1 MSVIANRTEL
11 LEHGNRR
18 RTDALEIAEYALAS
32 VDPYRAAKQIIAFQD
47 DVLTVQDQQYTL
59 DHSRR
64 LFILGAGKASYP
76 IARALDEVAGPR
88 IQQGIVVCKY
98 GHRGSLG
105 HIRVLSAAHPIPDE
119 NSLAAACAG
128 KSLISEVGADDI
140 VVTCFTGGS
149 SALFAEPVECVSL
162 ADKAEAS
169 RILLT
174 CGADIR
180 EINSVRKA
188 ISKVKGG
195 RLIQSLPPGATVIS
209 LTVSDVTGDPLEFIT
224 DLTVPNTSTVDDAR
238 HMLNKYDLWNR
249 MPVSISQYLQDSRTK
264 ECASESDLAHINRQD
279 VLLIAGDVAC
289 TAAAEHAQ
297 TLGYDP
303 LILSSQFEGESKE
316 LANAFA
322 SIAKEIHEF
331 SRPLSAPCAL
341 IGGGE
346 TTVSIN
352 PHETYGQGGPNQV
365 FVLALAE
372 NLADT
377 LSYVG
382 LGLDTDGTDGPTD
395 AAGGIVD
402 NTTSQLALEC
412 GVHINQS
419 IRQHNAYEAL
429 TRLGGLIVT
438 GNTDTNVNDLKLL
451 LID

>member
-1 MSVIANRTEL
+1 MSIIANRTEL

-18 RTDALEIAEYALAS
+18 RTDALEIAEYALAC
-32 VDPYRAAKQIIAFQD
+32 VDPYRVAKQIIAFQD
-47 DVLTVQDQQYTL
+47 DVLTVQDQHYTL

-64 LFILGAGKASYP
+64 LFVLGAGKASYP
-76 IARALDEVAGPR
+76 IARALDEVVGPR
-88 IQQGIVVCKY
+88 IHQGIVVCKH
-98 GHRGSLG
+98 GHQGSLD

-128 KSLISEVGADDI
+128 KSLISEIGANDI

-149 SALFAEPVECVSL
+149 SALFVDPVQSVSL
-162 ADKAEAS
+162 ADKAEAN

-188 ISKVKGG
+188 ISTVKGG
-195 RLIQSLPPGATVIS
+195 RLIEPLPPGATVIS

-238 HMLNKYDLWNR
+238 RTLNKYDLWNR
-249 MPVSISQYLQDSRTK
+249 MPVSISQYLQDSDAK
-264 ECASESDLAHINRQD
+264 ECAGESDLGHIHRQD
-279 VLLIAGDVAC
+279 LMLIAGDVAC
-289 TAAAEHAQ
+289 TAAAEHAEA
-297 TLGYDP
+297 LGYDP
-303 LILSSQFEGESKE
+303 LILTSQFEGESKE
-316 LANAFA
+316 FAKALAA
-322 SIAKEIHEF
+322 IAKEIHGF

-341 IGGGE
+341 ICGGE
-346 TTVSIN
+346 STVSIN
-352 PHETYGQGGPNQV
+352 PHETRGQGGPNQV
-365 FVLALAE
+365 FALALAD

-377 LSYVG
+377 LNYVG

-402 NTTSQLALEC
+402 DTTSQLARAR
-412 GVHINQS
+412 GIDINRS

-429 TRLGGLIVT
+429 ARLGGLIVT

-451 LID
+451 LIG